1 MWSCLKA
8 GSLLRP
14 PGGDPFGCQ
23 KNPTPHYV
31 LLWFL
36 WCVIARHAQDLSYIQ
51 AHTYYMWYNHQNK
64 QAIHIFTK
72 QPKDKMLKLGRLT
85 GKQHFFFY
93 LLIFLLIFHL
103 HSLGGLWNE
112 EEIALCEDVKI
123 LWYFGML
130 ARKAF
135 TKKIRII
142 KREPSTPSTM
152 CRLRPPS
159 LDKCLFL
166 FSLYNIK

>member
-85 GKQHFFFY
+85 GKQHFFF
-93 LLIFLLIFHL
+93 LSSNFSAHISLTILGWPVKWRGDSIVWRCEDTLIFWHAGKESLHKEDSDHKEGTINSFHNVQAPPTIF
-103 HSLGGLWNE
+103 
-112 EEIALCEDVKI
+112 
-123 LWYFGML
+123 
-130 ARKAF
+130 R
-135 TKKIRII
+135 
-142 KREPSTPSTM
+142 
-152 CRLRPPS
+152 
-159 LDKCLFL
+159 
-166 FSLYNIK
+166 